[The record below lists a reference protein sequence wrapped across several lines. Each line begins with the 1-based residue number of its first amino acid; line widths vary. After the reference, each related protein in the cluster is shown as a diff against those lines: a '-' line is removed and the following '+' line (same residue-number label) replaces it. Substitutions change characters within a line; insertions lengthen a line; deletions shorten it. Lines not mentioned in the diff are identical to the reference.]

1 MFQNIAN
8 DFSDN
13 NKNHYKDVKLNNE
26 EIGMFLKRSFSR
38 QNIILYVISFMI
50 SMVSFGGDISLGLA
64 PFGLAILA
72 ATASSGI
79 PISIVYI
86 ITLLGSFVG
95 LGKDITANYFL
106 TSLVFFATLF
116 IVKTKKQVDYNEK
129 LKLGK
134 NIIISIFVVNIVP
147 MLFTTL
153 KLSNVIFTVLLSI
166 ITYIFYK
173 IFVNAIDVIYEYGE
187 KKVFSIEELMGASLL
202 LAIAITALE
211 PINILGYSLK
221 NVLCILIVLILGWK
235 SGILVG
241 TTGGVTI
248 GIVLGIIGNEPPIT
262 IAAFAIAGML
272 SGIFSKV
279 GKLGVIIGFIA
290 GNIIITYVSNDNIEP
305 IILFQ
310 EILIASLGLLLIP
323 KKAEV
328 AMNELFDNSTLLPD
342 MNKRALEESKETVN
356 KLSNISETISE
367 MAKSYDEVAA
377 TVLENKEDIT
387 CESENKEIFKKELNN
402 NIDGMEDNILY
413 DDIKNSDEIIND
425 IFKHLSK
432 NKKLTK
438 DVLILIFAKYN
449 NYIIGTENGNINS
462 SVENDM
468 KDMIDVINKSY
479 KLSKINFV
487 WKKKLDEK
495 NKSMS
500 VQLQGVSEV
509 ISDLADD
516 IRDSKNEKY
525 TDKKELIR
533 KILMQKGIV
542 ISDIK
547 IKKNDS
553 DRTIVTIYTKD
564 CDENIENMAKKIG
577 RVLTKVLQEKM
588 TLQKKKSSLKPDN
601 DSLAFSFI
609 SSDLY
614 NLNVGIARAKKYNSP
629 VSGDTSLQTKLND
642 GKYLL
647 AISDGMGSGPEARK
661 SSKIAIKMLERMLTS
676 GFKKD
681 VSIKMINSTLSAN
694 NDEDMYATLDILIL
708 DLYQGNIEFI
718 KNGAC
723 PTYIKRNKE
732 VELVKSISLP
742 TGIINDIDLVVYDKD
757 IKDGDIIV
765 MCSDGIVESNTE
777 YLHKELWLKYFLEEL
792 QTDDVQQIAD
802 LIISEAIDNDYGK
815 EKDDMTVIGLLFFYL
830 GLKFVDSIVIIYI

>member
-129 LKLGK
+129 LKLEK

-387 CESENKEIFKKELNN
+387 CELENKEIFKKELNN

-614 NLNVGIARAKKYNSP
+614 NLNVGIARAKKYDSP

-742 TGIINDIDLVVYDKD
+742 TGIVNDIDLVVYDKD

-815 EKDDMTVIGLLFFYL
+815 EKDDMTVIVA
-830 GLKFVDSIVIIYI
+830 KVSK

>member
-377 TVLENKEDIT
+377 TVLENKEDLT
-387 CESENKEIFKKELNN
+387 CELENKEIFKKELNN

-614 NLNVGIARAKKYNSP
+614 NLNVGIARAKKYDSP

-661 SSKIAIKMLERMLTS
+661 SSKLAIKMLERMLTS

-742 TGIINDIDLVVYDKD
+742 TGIVNDIDLVVYDKD

-815 EKDDMTVIGLLFFYL
+815 EKDDMTVIVA
-830 GLKFVDSIVIIYI
+830 KVSK

>member
-377 TVLENKEDIT
+377 TVLENKEDLT
-387 CESENKEIFKKELNN
+387 CELENKEIFKKELNN
-402 NIDGMEDNILY
+402 NIDGMEENILY

-614 NLNVGIARAKKYNSP
+614 NLNVGIARAKKYDSP

-742 TGIINDIDLVVYDKD
+742 TGIVNDIDLVVYDKD

-815 EKDDMTVIGLLFFYL
+815 EKDDMTVIVA
-830 GLKFVDSIVIIYI
+830 KVSK

>member
-26 EIGMFLKRSFSR
+26 EIGMFLKRAFSR

-116 IVKTKKQVDYNEK
+116 IVRTKKQVDYNEK

-377 TVLENKEDIT
+377 TVLENKEDLT
-387 CESENKEIFKKELNN
+387 CELENKEIFKKELNN

-588 TLQKKKSSLKPDN
+588 TLQKKKSSLKPDD
-601 DSLAFSFI
+601 DSLVFSFI

-614 NLNVGIARAKKYNSP
+614 NLNVGIARAKKYDSP

-732 VELVKSISLP
+732 VELVNSISLP
-742 TGIINDIDLVVYDKD
+742 TGIVNDIDLVVYDKD

-815 EKDDMTVIGLLFFYL
+815 EKDDMTVIVA
-830 GLKFVDSIVIIYI
+830 KVSK

>member
-187 KKVFSIEELMGASLL
+187 KRVFSIEELMGASLL

-377 TVLENKEDIT
+377 TVLENKEDLT
-387 CESENKEIFKKELNN
+387 CELENKEIFKKELNN

-614 NLNVGIARAKKYNSP
+614 NLNVGIARAKKYDSP

-742 TGIINDIDLVVYDKD
+742 TGIVNDIDLVVYDKD

-815 EKDDMTVIGLLFFYL
+815 EKDDMTVIVA
-830 GLKFVDSIVIIYI
+830 KVSK

>member
-26 EIGMFLKRSFSR
+26 EIGMFLKRAFSR

-377 TVLENKEDIT
+377 TVLENKEDLT
-387 CESENKEIFKKELNN
+387 CELENKEIFKKELNN

-542 ISDIK
+542 VSDIK

-601 DSLAFSFI
+601 DSLVFSFI

-614 NLNVGIARAKKYNSP
+614 NLNVGIARAKKYDSP

-732 VELVKSISLP
+732 VELVNSISLP
-742 TGIINDIDLVVYDKD
+742 TGIVNDIDLVVYDKD

-815 EKDDMTVIGLLFFYL
+815 EKDDMTVIVA
-830 GLKFVDSIVIIYI
+830 KVSK

>member
-38 QNIILYVISFMI
+38 QNIIIYVISFMI

-377 TVLENKEDIT
+377 TVLENKEDLT
-387 CESENKEIFKKELNN
+387 CELENKEIFKKELNN

-614 NLNVGIARAKKYNSP
+614 NLNVGIARAKKYDSP

-815 EKDDMTVIGLLFFYL
+815 EKDDMTVIVA
-830 GLKFVDSIVIIYI
+830 KVSK

>member
-26 EIGMFLKRSFSR
+26 EIGMFLKRAFSR

-134 NIIISIFVVNIVP
+134 NIIISIFIVNIVP

-377 TVLENKEDIT
+377 TVLENKEDLT
-387 CESENKEIFKKELNN
+387 CELENKEIFKKELNN

-542 ISDIK
+542 VSDIK

-601 DSLAFSFI
+601 DSLVFSFI

-614 NLNVGIARAKKYNSP
+614 NLNVGIARAKKCDSP

-732 VELVKSISLP
+732 VELVNSISLP
-742 TGIINDIDLVVYDKD
+742 TGIVNDIDLVVYDKD

-815 EKDDMTVIGLLFFYL
+815 EKDDMTVIVA
-830 GLKFVDSIVIIYI
+830 KVSK

>member
-241 TTGGVTI
+241 TTGSVTI

-377 TVLENKEDIT
+377 TVLENKEDLT
-387 CESENKEIFKKELNN
+387 CELENKEIFKKELNN

-614 NLNVGIARAKKYNSP
+614 NLNVGIARAKKYDSP

-742 TGIINDIDLVVYDKD
+742 TGIVNDIDLVVYDKD

-815 EKDDMTVIGLLFFYL
+815 EKDDMTVIVA
-830 GLKFVDSIVIIYI
+830 KVSK

>member
-377 TVLENKEDIT
+377 TVLENKEDLT
-387 CESENKEIFKKELNN
+387 CELENKEIFKKELNN

-614 NLNVGIARAKKYNSP
+614 NLNVGIARAKKYDSP

-681 VSIKMINSTLSAN
+681 ISIKMINSTLSAN

-742 TGIINDIDLVVYDKD
+742 TGIVNDIDLVVYDKD

-815 EKDDMTVIGLLFFYL
+815 EKDDMTVIVA
-830 GLKFVDSIVIIYI
+830 KVSK

>member
-387 CESENKEIFKKELNN
+387 CELENKEIFKKELNN

-614 NLNVGIARAKKYNSP
+614 NLNVGIARAKKYDSP

-815 EKDDMTVIGLLFFYL
+815 EKDDMTVIVA
-830 GLKFVDSIVIIYI
+830 KVSK

>member
-377 TVLENKEDIT
+377 TVLENKEDLT
-387 CESENKEIFKKELNN
+387 CELENKEIFKKELNN

-553 DRTIVTIYTKD
+553 DRTIATIYTKD

-614 NLNVGIARAKKYNSP
+614 NLNVGIARAKKYDSP
-629 VSGDTSLQTKLND
+629 VSGDTSLQAKLND

-815 EKDDMTVIGLLFFYL
+815 EKDDMTVIVA
-830 GLKFVDSIVIIYI
+830 KVSK

>member
-377 TVLENKEDIT
+377 TVLENKEDFT
-387 CESENKEIFKKELNN
+387 CELENKEIFKKELNN

-614 NLNVGIARAKKYNSP
+614 NLNVGIARAKKYDSP

-815 EKDDMTVIGLLFFYL
+815 EKDDMTVIVA
-830 GLKFVDSIVIIYI
+830 KVSK

>member
-1 MFQNIAN
+1 MP
-8 DFSDN
+8 
-13 NKNHYKDVKLNNE
+13 
-26 EIGMFLKRSFSR
+26 
-38 QNIILYVISFMI
+38 NII
-50 SMVSFGGDISLGLA
+50 
-64 PFGLAILA
+64 
-72 ATASSGI
+72 
-79 PISIVYI
+79 
-86 ITLLGSFVG
+86 
-95 LGKDITANYFL
+95 
-106 TSLVFFATLF
+106 
-116 IVKTKKQVDYNEK
+116 
-129 LKLGK
+129 
-134 NIIISIFVVNIVP
+134 
-147 MLFTTL
+147 
-153 KLSNVIFTVLLSI
+153 
-166 ITYIFYK
+166 
-173 IFVNAIDVIYEYGE
+173 
-187 KKVFSIEELMGASLL
+187 
-202 LAIAITALE
+202 
-211 PINILGYSLK
+211 
-221 NVLCILIVLILGWK
+221 
-235 SGILVG
+235 
-241 TTGGVTI
+241 
-248 GIVLGIIGNEPPIT
+248 
-262 IAAFAIAGML
+262 
-272 SGIFSKV
+272 
-279 GKLGVIIGFIA
+279 
-290 GNIIITYVSNDNIEP
+290 
-305 IILFQ
+305 
-310 EILIASLGLLLIP
+310 
-323 KKAEV
+323 
-328 AMNELFDNSTLLPD
+328 
-342 MNKRALEESKETVN
+342 
-356 KLSNISETISE
+356 
-367 MAKSYDEVAA
+367 
-377 TVLENKEDIT
+377 
-387 CESENKEIFKKELNN
+387 
-402 NIDGMEDNILY
+402 
-413 DDIKNSDEIIND
+413 
-425 IFKHLSK
+425 
-432 NKKLTK
+432 
-438 DVLILIFAKYN
+438 

-614 NLNVGIARAKKYNSP
+614 NLNVGIARAKKYDSP

-742 TGIINDIDLVVYDKD
+742 TGIVNDIDLVVYDKD

-815 EKDDMTVIGLLFFYL
+815 EKDDMTVIVA
-830 GLKFVDSIVIIYI
+830 KVSK

>member
-221 NVLCILIVLILGWK
+221 NVLCILIILILGWK

-377 TVLENKEDIT
+377 TVLENKEDLT
-387 CESENKEIFKKELNN
+387 CELENKEIFKKELNN

-614 NLNVGIARAKKYNSP
+614 NLNVGIARAKKYDSP

-742 TGIINDIDLVVYDKD
+742 TGIVNDIDLVVYDKD

-815 EKDDMTVIGLLFFYL
+815 EKDDMTVIVA
-830 GLKFVDSIVIIYI
+830 KVSK

>member
-26 EIGMFLKRSFSR
+26 EIGMFLKRAFSR

-134 NIIISIFVVNIVP
+134 NIIISIFIVNIVP

-377 TVLENKEDIT
+377 TVLENKEDLT
-387 CESENKEIFKKELNN
+387 CELENKEIFKKELNN

-542 ISDIK
+542 VSDIK

-601 DSLAFSFI
+601 DSLVFSFI

-614 NLNVGIARAKKYNSP
+614 NLNVGIARAKKYDSP

-732 VELVKSISLP
+732 VELVNSISLP
-742 TGIINDIDLVVYDKD
+742 TGIVNDIDLVVYDKD

-815 EKDDMTVIGLLFFYL
+815 EKDDMTVIVA
-830 GLKFVDSIVIIYI
+830 KVSK

>member
-377 TVLENKEDIT
+377 TVLENKEDLT
-387 CESENKEIFKKELNN
+387 CELENKEIFKKELNN

-601 DSLAFSFI
+601 DLLAFSFI

-614 NLNVGIARAKKYNSP
+614 NLNVGIARAKKYDSP

-742 TGIINDIDLVVYDKD
+742 TGIVNDIDLVVYDKD

-815 EKDDMTVIGLLFFYL
+815 EKDDMTVIVA
-830 GLKFVDSIVIIYI
+830 KVSK

>member
-377 TVLENKEDIT
+377 TVLENKEDIS
-387 CESENKEIFKKELNN
+387 CELENKEIFKKELNN

-614 NLNVGIARAKKYNSP
+614 NLNVGIARAKKYDSP

-742 TGIINDIDLVVYDKD
+742 TGIVNDIDLVVYDKD

-815 EKDDMTVIGLLFFYL
+815 EKDDMTVIVA
-830 GLKFVDSIVIIYI
+830 KVSK

>member
-221 NVLCILIVLILGWK
+221 NVFCILIVLILGWK

-377 TVLENKEDIT
+377 TVLENKEDLT
-387 CESENKEIFKKELNN
+387 CELENKEIFKKELNN

-614 NLNVGIARAKKYNSP
+614 NLNVGIARAKKYDSP

-742 TGIINDIDLVVYDKD
+742 TGIVNDIDLVVYDKD

-815 EKDDMTVIGLLFFYL
+815 EKDDMTVIVA
-830 GLKFVDSIVIIYI
+830 KVSK

>member
-377 TVLENKEDIT
+377 TVLENKEDLT
-387 CESENKEIFKKELNN
+387 CELENKEIFKKELNN

-525 TDKKELIR
+525 TDKKELII

-542 ISDIK
+542 VSDIK

-588 TLQKKKSSLKPDN
+588 TLQKKKSSLKPDD
-601 DSLAFSFI
+601 DSLVFSFI

-614 NLNVGIARAKKYNSP
+614 NLNVGIARAKKYDSP

-742 TGIINDIDLVVYDKD
+742 TGIVNDIDLVVYDKD

-815 EKDDMTVIGLLFFYL
+815 EKDDMTVIVA
-830 GLKFVDSIVIIYI
+830 KVSK

>member
-1 MFQNIAN
+1 MFQKIAN

-387 CESENKEIFKKELNN
+387 CELENKEIFKKELNN

-614 NLNVGIARAKKYNSP
+614 NLNVGIARAKKYDSP

-815 EKDDMTVIGLLFFYL
+815 EKDDMTVIVA
-830 GLKFVDSIVIIYI
+830 KVSK

>member
-26 EIGMFLKRSFSR
+26 EIGMFLKRAFSR

-116 IVKTKKQVDYNEK
+116 IVRTKKQVDYNEN

-377 TVLENKEDIT
+377 TVLENKEDLT
-387 CESENKEIFKKELNN
+387 CELENKEIFKKELNN

-542 ISDIK
+542 VSDIK

-601 DSLAFSFI
+601 DSLVFSFI

-614 NLNVGIARAKKYNSP
+614 NLNVGIARAKKYDSP

-732 VELVKSISLP
+732 VELVNSISLP
-742 TGIINDIDLVVYDKD
+742 TGIVNDIDLVVYDKD

-815 EKDDMTVIGLLFFYL
+815 EKDDMTVIVA
-830 GLKFVDSIVIIYI
+830 KVSK

>member
-323 KKAEV
+323 KKAEI

-377 TVLENKEDIT
+377 TVLENKEDLT
-387 CESENKEIFKKELNN
+387 CELENKEIFKKELNN
-402 NIDGMEDNILY
+402 NIDGMEENILY

-553 DRTIVTIYTKD
+553 DRTIATIYTKD

-614 NLNVGIARAKKYNSP
+614 NLNVGIARAKKYDSP

-732 VELVKSISLP
+732 VELVNSISLP
-742 TGIINDIDLVVYDKD
+742 TGIVNDIDLVVYDKD

-815 EKDDMTVIGLLFFYL
+815 EKDDMTVIVA
-830 GLKFVDSIVIIYI
+830 KVSK

>member
-328 AMNELFDNSTLLPD
+328 AINELFDNSTLLPD

-377 TVLENKEDIT
+377 TVLENKEDLT
-387 CESENKEIFKKELNN
+387 CELENKEIFKKELNN

-614 NLNVGIARAKKYNSP
+614 NLNVGIARAKKYDSP

-742 TGIINDIDLVVYDKD
+742 TGIVNDIDLVVYDKD

-815 EKDDMTVIGLLFFYL
+815 EKDDMTVIVA
-830 GLKFVDSIVIIYI
+830 KVSK

>member
-377 TVLENKEDIT
+377 TVLENKEDLT
-387 CESENKEIFKKELNN
+387 CELENKEIFKKELNN

-516 IRDSKNEKY
+516 ISDSKNEKY

-614 NLNVGIARAKKYNSP
+614 NLNVGIARAKKYDSP

-742 TGIINDIDLVVYDKD
+742 TGIVNDIDLVVYDKD

-815 EKDDMTVIGLLFFYL
+815 EKDDMTVIVA
-830 GLKFVDSIVIIYI
+830 KVSK

>member
-323 KKAEV
+323 KKAEI
-328 AMNELFDNSTLLPD
+328 AMNELFDDSTLLPD

-377 TVLENKEDIT
+377 TVLENKEDLT
-387 CESENKEIFKKELNN
+387 CELENKEIFKKELNN
-402 NIDGMEDNILY
+402 NIDGMEENILY

-553 DRTIVTIYTKD
+553 DRTIATIYTKD

-614 NLNVGIARAKKYNSP
+614 NLNVGIARAKKYDSP
-629 VSGDTSLQTKLND
+629 VSGDTSLQAKLND

-815 EKDDMTVIGLLFFYL
+815 EKDDMTVIVA
-830 GLKFVDSIVIIYI
+830 KVSK